1 MFSLESI
8 KENFDE
14 KYENIKDDIENWD
27 WDKKKKEIKQY
38 IYKHR
43 FFIIIVPILI
53 LITVITFEINLKNKT
68 KLKFK
73 NIKQYGGDN
82 NDGGGG
88 NLQSIRNEATSQ
100 NNSEKKDDSSDSN
113 TNNKVKGEEDG
124 KDKEKKGVRK
134 RLDQTRK
141 TVGLKT
147 SKERE
152 ARQAELNEVD
162 KKLLDNK
169 KEKDDKKSEKKE
181 RKGMGFGKALKDGIG
196 QGGSAIKKTVMKFFK
211 YIFYFIAAGFLIFLP
226 GIIYI
231 IIVYLVIRKLVKNI
245 NIL

>member
-1 MFSLESI
+1 MFSLESV

-14 KYENIKDDIENWD
+14 KYENIKDEIENWD

-43 FFIIIVPILI
+43 FFIILAPILI
-53 LITVITFEINLKNKT
+53 LITIITFEINLKNKK

-73 NIKQYGGDN
+73 NIKQHGGDN
-82 NDGGGG
+82 N
-88 NLQSIRNEATSQ
+88 NNISELKNVQNESVEQSGENSQ
-100 NNSEKKDDSSDSN
+100 NTSEKTDNSSDSN
-113 TNNKVKGEEDG
+113 NKVKDENTGEGED
-124 KDKEKKGVRK
+124 KKGLREK
-134 RLDQTRK
+134 LGIK
-141 TVGLKT
+141 TK
-147 SKERE
+147 KERE
-152 ARQAELNEVD
+152 ERQAELNEID
-162 KKLLDNK
+162 NKLLNK
-169 KEKDDKKSEKKE
+169 KKKKDDRKSEKKE

-196 QGGSAIKKTVMKFFK
+196 KGGSAIKKTVMKFFK

>member
-82 NDGGGG
+82 GELSE
-88 NLQSIRNEATSQ
+88 LQKVKSEVSNQ
-100 NNSEKKDDSSDSN
+100 NSSEKKDDSPDSN
-113 TNNKVKGEEDG
+113 TKVKGE
-124 KDKEKKGVRK
+124 DKGEEKKGVRR
-134 RLDQTRK
+134 RLGQTRRA
-141 TVGLKT
+141 VGLKT
-147 SKERE
+147 KGERE
-152 ARQAELNEVD
+152 ARQGELNSVD
-162 KKLLDNK
+162 KKLLDKK

-181 RKGMGFGKALKDGIG
+181 RKGTGFGKALKDGIG
-196 QGGSAIKKTVMKFFK
+196 KGGSAIKTTVMKFFK

>member
-1 MFSLESI
+1 MFSLESV

-14 KYENIKDDIENWD
+14 KYENIKNEIENWD

-53 LITVITFEINLKNKT
+53 LITIITFQINLKNKS

-73 NIKQYGGDN
+73 NIKQFGGDN
-82 NDGGGG
+82 NGG
-88 NLQSIRNEATSQ
+88 NDSLQSIKNEANSQ
-100 NNSEKKDDSSDSN
+100 NSSEKNDDISDSN
-113 TNNKVKGEEDG
+113 TKIKGEGDG
-124 KDKEKKGVRK
+124 KDKDKKGVRK

-141 TVGLKT
+141 SVGLKT

-162 KKLLDNK
+162 KKLLDKK

-181 RKGMGFGKALKDGIG
+181 RKGKGFGKALKDGIG
-196 QGGSAIKKTVMKFFK
+196 KGGSAIKKTIMKFFK

>member
-1 MFSLESI
+1 MFSLERV

-14 KYENIKDDIENWD
+14 KYENIKDDIDNWD

-38 IYKHR
+38 LYKHR

-53 LITVITFEINLKNKT
+53 LITVITFEINLKNKK

-82 NDGGGG
+82 N
-88 NLQSIRNEATSQ
+88 NEISGIQKEVNRENNKYSQ
-100 NNSEKKDDSSDSN
+100 NTYGQNDETPGS
-113 TNNKVKGEEDG
+113 KVKGEDKG
-124 KDKEKKGVRK
+124 KEKKGVRR
-134 RLDQTRK
+134 RLGQARRAT
-141 TVGLKT
+141 GLKT
-147 SKERE
+147 KAEKE
-152 ARQAELNEVD
+152 ARQAELNGID
-162 KKLLDNK
+162 KKLLDKK
-169 KEKDDKKSEKKE
+169 KEKDDTKSEKKE
-181 RKGMGFGKALKDGIG
+181 RKGMGLGKALKDGIG
-196 QGGSAIKKTVMKFFK
+196 KGGSAIKNAAMKFFK

>member
-1 MFSLESI
+1 MFSLESV

-14 KYENIKDDIENWD
+14 KYENIKNDIDNWD

-82 NDGGGG
+82 GGY
-88 NLQSIRNEATSQ
+88 NEINEIQKSVNSDNGKNSQLTSEQ
-100 NNSEKKDDSSDSN
+100 
-113 TNNKVKGEEDG
+113 TNNKVKGE
-124 KDKEKKGVRK
+124 EKKGVRK

-162 KKLLDNK
+162 KKLLDKK

-196 QGGSAIKKTVMKFFK
+196 KGGSAIKTTVMKFFK